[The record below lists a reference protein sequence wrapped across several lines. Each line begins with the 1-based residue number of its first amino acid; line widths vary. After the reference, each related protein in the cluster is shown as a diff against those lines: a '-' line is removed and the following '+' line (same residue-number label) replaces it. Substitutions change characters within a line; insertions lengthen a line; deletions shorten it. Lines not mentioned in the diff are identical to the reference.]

1 MSNVLALSAV
11 TQLLKSLLHDALIEG
26 DASQALGGDF
36 AVTALPPDRILTEDA
51 DSQGN
56 RLNLYLH
63 RITPNAA
70 LSGDDLPTRD
80 AQGRL
85 TRRPRLAL
93 DLHYLL
99 SAYSGEQLNA
109 ETLLGFAMQTF
120 HETAIVPRAAIRD
133 ALAAG
138 IAGDVSPTPGW
149 LDQAARLADQ
159 VERIRI
165 TPCALSLDDMSRIW
179 TAMQTS
185 YRTTVA
191 YDVSVV
197 LIEREIATRPAL
209 PVLSRGGLRDP
220 DSGRDPGVALR
231 PDLLSGVPT
240 LMALEPL
247 DGQPVMRLGRRIALN
262 GSALDRGAATV
273 RFTRP
278 ETGQVLE
285 LAAPGPSA
293 PNRIVADLP
302 AGAPRPPGDPL
313 AGSGADPGAWR
324 IGPYAVAL
332 ELSGNDGRVVATNA
346 LAIALA
352 PAITASAA
360 ATPGGVTVTVTCSP
374 PIRPGQN
381 VAILVGQQMALVET
395 PATPATTVSAE
406 FAGLPPG
413 AALPVRLRVD
423 GIDSPVIDRLAEP
436 PALETVTI
444 P

>member
-11 TQLLKSLLHDALIEG
+11 TQLLKSLLHDALIEA
-26 DASQALGGDF
+26 DASQVLGGDF
-36 AVTALPPDRILTEDA
+36 AVTALPPDRILTDDA
-51 DSQGN
+51 EAQGN

-70 LSGDDLPTRD
+70 LSVDDLPTRD

-99 SAYSGEQLNA
+99 TAISGEQLNA

-120 HETAIVPRAAIRD
+120 HETAIVPREAIRN

-138 IAGDVSPTPGW
+138 IAGDVSPTQGW
-149 LDQAARLADQ
+149 LDQAVRLADQ

-165 TPCALSLDDMSRIW
+165 TPRALSLDDMSRIW

-191 YDVSVV
+191 YDVALV
-197 LIEREIATRPAL
+197 LIEREIATRPSL
-209 PVLSRGGLRDP
+209 PVLSRGGLRDAE
-220 DSGRDPGVALR
+220 SGRDPGVALR

-240 LMALEPL
+240 LMGIEPL
-247 DGQPVMRLGRRIALN
+247 DGQPVMRLGRRIALS
-262 GSALDRGAATV
+262 GSALDRGTATV

-278 ETGQVLE
+278 DTGQVLE
-285 LAAPGPSA
+285 LSPPGPSA
-293 PNRIVADLP
+293 PIRIVVDLP
-302 AGAPRPPGDPL
+302 AGPPRPPGDPL
-313 AGSGADPGAWR
+313 EGSGADPGAWR

-332 ELSGNDGRVVATNA
+332 HLLGDDGRDAATNA

-352 PAITASAA
+352 PAITASAT
-360 ATPGGVTVTVTCSP
+360 ATAGGVTVTVTCSP
-374 PIRPGQN
+374 PIRPGQS

-395 PATPATTVSAE
+395 PPAPTTTVAAE